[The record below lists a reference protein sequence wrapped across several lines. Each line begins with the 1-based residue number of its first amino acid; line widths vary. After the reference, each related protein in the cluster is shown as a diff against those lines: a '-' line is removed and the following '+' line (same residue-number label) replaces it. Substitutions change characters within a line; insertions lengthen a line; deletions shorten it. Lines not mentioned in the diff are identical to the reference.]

1 MIDFNTYKQL
11 HSDSN
16 KFKTTYL
23 SPASTDRKEM
33 EAKVME
39 CDDPPQGPE
48 LFVFPST
55 IVGYNLRQKKWRKN
69 DTKSSLINRP
79 ID

>member
-11 HSDSN
+11 HSESN
-16 KFKTTYL
+16 KLKTTDP

-39 CDDPPQGPE
+39 SDDPPQGPE

-55 IVGYNLRQKKWRKN
+55 IVGFNLRLKKWRKN
-69 DTKSSLINRP
+69 DTKSSFINKP